1 MTAVYRHQS
10 SSSAAVEDATL
21 EQSFSSSKK
30 RRISQTS
37 ASDEKVS
44 NLGSGSA
51 TVGKQGPTNAT
62 TGETEDPKEV
72 LGKTV
77 GPFRFTSKQH
87 FYKSGGQYGG
97 WEAACPF
104 HKKNDKTLCRKWFG
118 IAGPTHA
125 DRKSAAAAA
134 MLWCSR
140 ARQFERQRLHIAFQP
155 DFASAPDAG
164 LTRLLPI
171 FKEARPRNCTSDED
185 LDSAQTALTDLAP
198 DGAPLAS
205 LAKSKAKAKGVR
217 PRSNRKALQAETVEE
232 GAGSC
237 AVMVNEGI
245 TQAEETM
252 DTPHAE
258 ARPPLRP
265 KAKPKRRAI
274 AEKKSA
280 SALKGT
286 KMKSLKTYN
295 SPPLATTSVGDLHRR
310 ETNVSDKDS
319 SSSGSSSSSDN
330 SDSSDSSSSES
341 ERVSSNTDSS
351 SNSSSR
357 TSN

>member
-10 SSSAAVEDATL
+10 SSSAVVDDATL
-21 EQSFSSSKK
+21 EPSSSKK
-30 RRISQTS
+30 RRVSQTS

-44 NLGSGSA
+44 HLDSGSA
-51 TVGKQGPTNAT
+51 TVEKPGARNAT
-62 TGETEDPKEV
+62 PGETEDPKEV

-87 FYKSGGQYGG
+87 YYKSGGQYGG

-104 HKKNDKTLCRKWFG
+104 HKKNDKTSCRKWFG
-118 IAGPTHA
+118 IAGPERT
-125 DRKSAAAAA
+125 DRKAAAAAA

-171 FKEARPRNCTSDED
+171 FKEARPGNCASDED
-185 LDSAQTALTDLAP
+185 LDSAQAGLTDLAP
-198 DGAPLAS
+198 DGASLAS
-205 LAKSKAKAKGVR
+205 LAKSSAKAKGVGPKR
-217 PRSNRKALQAETVEE
+217 TRKVLQAETVEE
-232 GAGSC
+232 GAGSG
-237 AVMVNEGI
+237 AVVVNEGA
-245 TQAEETM
+245 TQAARTTDA

-258 ARPPLRP
+258 ALQPLRP
-265 KAKPKRRAI
+265 KVNPKRRSK

-280 SALKGT
+280 AGPKGT
-286 KMKSLKTYN
+286 KTKGSKPN
-295 SPPLATTSVGDLHRR
+295 KSPPLATTSVGNLHLR
-310 ETNVSDKDS
+310 ETNVSDEDR
-319 SSSGSSSSSDN
+319 SSSGDCSSGS
-330 SDSSDSSSSES
+330 SDSSDSSSSS
-341 ERVSSNTDSS
+341 DSDSS

-357 TSN
+357 TSD